1 MLGGHL
7 FKPMMLILGL
17 QVLAKSETQR
27 FKEEEQVVASYNE
40 LARSILPAAKK
51 ALGVIREDTSK
62 VNLWDATLPT
72 VFFASFA
79 MHISGIVMSQNM
91 DILDLG
97 LIFWRG
103 KSLASYFILF
113 SLPHMY
119 PEHFGAGSEHLAC
132 SLEDANETLRQM
144 RELKAENSG
153 QLAVAL
159 ENLRIQLRLALG
171 CVLIRGHKYD
181 EAAEVEFLLQ
191 QLFDLYNDMHQF
203 KIPAPPSLPDPS
215 SLAHYDQ
222 GLVEFRGRLQG
233 LAGGTSAASRE
244 AIANKNR
251 VIYEGVAF
259 GAVGIFASAMAIIK
273 GEESV
278 QEEGKKESN
287 VTEWDRARGIIAK
300 GLKLA
305 GAILEGLAYIGLLAV
320 NYESPS
326 EINCGAEDL
335 QQALDEYSL
344 LARPGDIIPTTGS
357 LAISERMVDDLGRAF
372 KRNLNCVFRRAESF
386 ELFSTIESY
395 LILLTK
401 RIAAS

>member
-132 SLEDANETLRQM
+132 SLEDANQTLSQM
-144 RELKAENSG
+144 RKLEPENGG

-159 ENLRIQLRLALG
+159 ENSRIQLRLALR
-171 CVLIRGHKYD
+171 CVLIKGHKYD

-191 QLFDLYNDMHQF
+191 RLFELYHDMHQF
-203 KIPAPPSLPDPS
+203 KVPAPLSVPDPS

-222 GLVEFRGRLQG
+222 GLVEFRGRLAG

-244 AIANKNR
+244 TIANKNH

-273 GEESV
+273 SEESV
-278 QEEGKKESN
+278 QEGKQKQESN
-287 VTEWDRARGIIAK
+287 VTEWDQARGIIAK

-305 GAILEGLAYIGLLAV
+305 AAIMEGLAY
-320 NYESPS
+320 YTSTK
-326 EINCGAEDL
+326 
-335 QQALDEYSL
+335 SL
-344 LARPGDIIPTTGS
+344 WFYHPI
-357 LAISERMVDDLGRAF
+357 
-372 KRNLNCVFRRAESF
+372 
-386 ELFSTIESY
+386 
-395 LILLTK
+395 
-401 RIAAS
+401 

>member
-1 MLGGHL
+1 MLTMLVLSSLSVGG
-7 FKPMMLILGL
+7 
-17 QVLAKSETQR
+17 SETKR
-27 FKEEEQVVASYNE
+27 SREEEKVVTAYNE
-40 LARSILPAAKK
+40 AARSIIPAAKK
-51 ALGVIREDTSK
+51 ALDIIRADISK
-62 VNLWDATLPT
+62 VNYWDSLLPT
-72 VFFASFA
+72 VFFGSFA
-79 MHISGIVMSQNM
+79 LHISGIVMAQNL
-91 DILDLG
+91 DIIDIS

-119 PEHFGAGSEHLAC
+119 PEHFGIGSEHLAC
-132 SLEDANETLRQM
+132 SLEGANQTLSQM
-144 RELKAENSG
+144 HELKAENSG

-159 ENLRIQLRLALG
+159 ENSRIQLRLALS
-171 CVLIRGHKYD
+171 CILTKFHKYD
-181 EAAEVEFLLQ
+181 EAAEVQFLLE
-191 QLFDLYNDMHQF
+191 QLFDLYDDMHQF

-273 GEESV
+273 NEESV